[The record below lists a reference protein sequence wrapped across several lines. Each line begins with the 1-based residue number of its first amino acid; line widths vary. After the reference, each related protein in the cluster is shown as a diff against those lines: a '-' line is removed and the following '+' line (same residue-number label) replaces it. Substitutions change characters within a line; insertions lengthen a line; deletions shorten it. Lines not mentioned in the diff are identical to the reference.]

1 MLFLHHDGPVSS
13 FWQLW
18 PRGYAFMSNVGPRS
32 NAAASRI
39 NENLVV
45 PVVATG

>member
-18 PRGYAFMSNVGPRS
+18 PRGYASMAWRWT
-32 NAAASRI
+32 
-39 NENLVV
+39 LVQFGSQL
-45 PVVATG
+45 P